1 MKFGKRLKK
10 QIEESLP
17 EWRSHFLNYKEL
29 KRRVN
34 AVSSPSPSPAAEAE
48 FLTLLDAEIDK
59 FNAFFLEQE
68 EEFVIRQRELQ
79 ERIQRAAEAK
89 PSPAAEAEIAR
100 IQREVVD
107 FHGEMVLL
115 LNYSSVNYTGLAKIL
130 KKFDK
135 RTGGV
140 LRLPVIAGV
149 LQQPFFTTDLISE
162 LVRDCEAMMEA
173 VFPPA
178 AVSAAARDLEERQA
192 VAAADQS
199 IFRNTVAA
207 LLTMQEVRSG
217 SSTVGHFSLPPMTP
231 LPESEWLVQTV
242 QPPPPSSPLIPTQ

>member
-17 EWRSHFLNYKEL
+17 EWRSQFLNYKEL

-34 AVSSPSPSPAAEAE
+34 AVSSPAPTPAAEAD
-48 FLTLLDAEIDK
+48 FLTLLNAEVDK

-89 PSPAAEAEIAR
+89 PSPAAEAEMAR

-115 LNYSSVNYTGLAKIL
+115 LNYSSINYTGLAKIL

-173 VFPPA
+173 VFPPS
-178 AVSAAARDLEERQA
+178 AVSAASRDLEERQA
-192 VAAADQS
+192 LAAAEQS

-231 LPESEWLVQTV
+231 LPESDWLAQSV
-242 QPPPPSSPLIPTQ
+242 QPPPSPLIPTQ

>member
-17 EWRSHFLNYKEL
+17 EWRGQFLSYKEL

-34 AVSSPSPSPAAEAE
+34 AVPSPSLAAAATAEAE
-48 FLTLLDAEIDK
+48 FLALLDAEVDK

-68 EEFVIRQRELQ
+68 EEFIIRQRELQ
-79 ERIQRAAEAK
+79 ERIEWAAEAK
-89 PSPAAEAEIAR
+89 AAAPEVEHAAEIAR
-100 IQREVVD
+100 VRREVVD

-115 LNYSSVNYTGLAKIL
+115 LNYSSINYTGLAKIL
-130 KKFDK
+130 KKYDK

-140 LRLPVIAGV
+140 LRLPVIANV
-149 LQQPFFTTDLISE
+149 LQQPFFTTELISK
-162 LVRDCEAMMEA
+162 LVKDCEAMMEA
-173 VFPPA
+173 VFPLPPQQL
-178 AVSAAARDLEERQA
+178 VERKALA
-192 VAAADQS
+192 VAEQS

-217 SSTVGHFSLPPMTP
+217 SSTYGHFSMPPMTP
-231 LPESEWLVQTV
+231 MADSDWLLQSF
-242 QPPPPSSPLIPTQ
+242 QPPSPLIPT

>member
-34 AVSSPSPSPAAEAE
+34 AVVSSSAAAADFLALLHAE
-48 FLTLLDAEIDK
+48 VDK

-79 ERIQRAAEAK
+79 ERIRRASASSDAEL
-89 PSPAAEAEIAR
+89 AR
-100 IQREVVD
+100 VRREVVD

-173 VFPPA
+173 VFPA
-178 AVSAAARDLEERQA
+178 ASRDLQERQA
-192 VAAADQS
+192 LAAADQS

-207 LLTMQEVRSG
+207 LLSMQEVRSG
-217 SSTVGHFSLPPMTP
+217 SSTVGHFSLPPMSP
-231 LPESEWLVQTV
+231 LPESEWLLQSV
-242 QPPPPSSPLIPTQ
+242 QPTPASSPLIPTQ

>member
-17 EWRSHFLNYKEL
+17 EWRGQFLNYKEL

-34 AVSSPSPSPAAEAE
+34 AMSSPAPSPATAEAE
-48 FLTLLDAEIDK
+48 FLSLLNAEVDK

-68 EEFVIRQRELQ
+68 EEFIIRQRELQ

-89 PSPAAEAEIAR
+89 EVAPEHAAEIAR
-100 IQREVVD
+100 IRREVVD

-115 LNYSSVNYTGLAKIL
+115 LNYSSINYTGLAKIL
-130 KKFDK
+130 KKYDK

-140 LRLPVIAGV
+140 LRLPVITNV
-149 LQQPFFTTDLISE
+149 LQQPFFTTELISK
-162 LVRDCEAMMEA
+162 LVKDCEAMMEA
-173 VFPPA
+173 IFPFPA
-178 AVSAAARDLEERQA
+178 QLLEDTAREREALA
-192 VAAADQS
+192 VAEQS
-199 IFRNTVAA
+199 IFRNTLAA

-217 SSTVGHFSLPPMTP
+217 SSTYGHFSLPPMTP
-231 LPESEWLVQTV
+231 LPDSDWLLQSF
-242 QPPPPSSPLIPTQ
+242 QPPSPLIPTQ

>member
-17 EWRSHFLNYKEL
+17 EWRGQFLSYKEL

-34 AVSSPSPSPAAEAE
+34 AVPSPSLAAAATAEAE
-48 FLTLLDAEIDK
+48 FLALLDAEVDK

-68 EEFVIRQRELQ
+68 EEFIIRQRELQ
-79 ERIQRAAEAK
+79 ERIERAAAAKAAAPEAEH
-89 PSPAAEAEIAR
+89 AAEIAR
-100 IQREVVD
+100 VRREVVD

-115 LNYSSVNYTGLAKIL
+115 LNYSSINYTGLAKIL
-130 KKFDK
+130 KKYDK

-140 LRLPVIAGV
+140 LRLPVIANV
-149 LQQPFFTTDLISE
+149 LQQPFFTTELISK
-162 LVRDCEAMMEA
+162 LVKDCEAMMEA
-173 VFPPA
+173 VFPLPPQQQ
-178 AVSAAARDLEERQA
+178 VERKALA
-192 VAAADQS
+192 VAEQS

-217 SSTVGHFSLPPMTP
+217 SSTYGHFSMPPMTP
-231 LPESEWLVQTV
+231 MADSDWLLQSF
-242 QPPPPSSPLIPTQ
+242 QPPSPLIPT